1 MRCHKPLSFWMMT
14 FMIVL
19 PSCLRG
25 VVDELT
31 RRLSVHIKRPLH
43 VLTQPCGQTRTDWST
58 NAEASAMVAGKD
70 RKQGGKADQRKP
82 TPPHATP
89 PGKFRDPLLH
99 PALTFAS
106 S

>member
-58 NAEASAMVAGKD
+58 NAEASAIVAGKD
-70 RKQGGKADQRKP
+70 RRGKAKREIPSAQTKAGSCLNL
-82 TPPHATP
+82 HA
-89 PGKFRDPLLH
+89 R
-99 PALTFAS
+99 FAIR
-106 S
+106 